1 MDVALPLPATVS
13 PSISPYDHGRVT
25 MVMSQ
30 IQREITATQ
39 FKAHCLRLL
48 DEVAETGE
56 SLVITKHGR
65 PVARLEPPVR
75 PADLRG
81 SVKFN
86 ISDDE
91 LINFSMGPWDME
103 QDE

>member
-1 MDVALPLPATVS
+1 M
-13 PSISPYDHGRVT
+13 T
-25 MVMSQ
+25 MVMSN

-39 FKAHCLRLL
+39 FKARCLRLL

-56 SLVITKHGR
+56 TLVVTKHGR
-65 PVARLEPPVR
+65 PVARVEPPLR
-75 PADLRG
+75 PDDLRG

-91 LINFSMGPWDME
+91 LIHFSMGPWDME
-103 QDE
+103 QE

>member
-1 MDVALPLPATVS
+1 MPQLL
-13 PSISPYDHGRVT
+13 INDHGNVT

-30 IQREITATQ
+30 VLREITATQ
-39 FKAHCLRLL
+39 FKARCLRLL

-65 PVARLEPPVR
+65 PVARVEPPLR
-75 PADLRG
+75 PDDLRG
-81 SVKFN
+81 SGKIN
-86 ISDDE
+86 MTDEE
-91 LINFSMGPWDME
+91 LIYFSMGPWDME